1 MLHLSPESMTNTR
14 SRLLASLLA
23 MAMPAAAEQPI
34 SGTVHSAALD
44 AGRTLQWILLRDRD
58 MAWRLSVSEERRVLI
73 DASLGDCRF
82 CAGDEDGCAMTGVFI
97 RSLEGIGE
105 PVVIVACHTAA
116 REPVLKL
123 FDPAVSSSS
132 PAMQITG
139 SYYLEWS
146 GTAEDAILIEWDGP
160 DRIVPG
166 CRVHSE
172 VAFEMAPVQ
181 NRLLL
186 DSPCYREG
194 HGAE

>member
-1 MLHLSPESMTNTR
+1 MSTTG
-14 SRLLASLLA
+14 SRLLACLLA
-23 MAMPAAAEQPI
+23 MAMPAAAEQPLP
-34 SGTVHSAALD
+34 GTVHSVAFD
-44 AGRTLQWILLRDRD
+44 AGRTLRWILLRDRD
-58 MAWRLSVSEERRVLI
+58 MAWRLNVSEEQRVLI

-82 CAGDEDGCAMTGVFI
+82 CAGDEDGCAMTGVSV
-97 RSLEGIGE
+97 RSLKGTGE
-105 PVVIVACHTAA
+105 PVIIVACHTAA

-146 GTAEDAILIEWDGP
+146 GSEEDAVLIEWDGP
-160 DRIVPG
+160 HRSVPG
-166 CRVHSE
+166 CRVQSDI
-172 VAFEMAPVQ
+172 AFEMAPPQ

-194 HGAE
+194 QGSE

>member
-1 MLHLSPESMTNTR
+1 MTTTG
-14 SRLLASLLA
+14 SRLLACLLA

-34 SGTVHSAALD
+34 SGTIHSAALD
-44 AGRTLQWILLRDRD
+44 AGRTLQWILLRNRD
-58 MAWRLSVSEERRVLI
+58 MSWRLSLSEEHRGLI

-82 CAGDEDGCAMTGVFI
+82 CDGDEDGCAMTGVSI
-97 RSLEGIGE
+97 RSLKGIGE

-132 PAMQITG
+132 PAIQITG

-146 GTAEDAILIEWDGP
+146 GIEEDVILIEWDGP

-166 CRVHSE
+166 CRVQSE
-172 VAFEMAPVQ
+172 TAFEMAPVQ

-194 HGAE
+194 QGSE